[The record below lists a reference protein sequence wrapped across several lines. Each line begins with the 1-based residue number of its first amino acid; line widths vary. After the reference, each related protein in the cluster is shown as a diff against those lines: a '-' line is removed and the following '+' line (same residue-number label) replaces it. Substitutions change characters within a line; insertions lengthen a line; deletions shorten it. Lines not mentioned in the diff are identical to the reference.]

1 MTRTAELAIVGAT
14 RLYPPPD
21 PTADRSATA
30 LVIENGTLVHV
41 GDDAAALRQVE
52 HVRSRRPEQV
62 EGPDQPVLDLRRLGV
77 GEVLITPAFVDA
89 HLHTIQAGQVMLGL
103 DLHGVG
109 SRDDLLDRL
118 ARQARDRPHARILI
132 GQGWDDRGW
141 PDPTPP
147 TRTELDRAGR
157 GAAVYLARVDVHS
170 AVVSSALLDQLPD
183 VRAAVGFRADGLVS
197 REAHHLCRGALDRF
211 FTDGERR
218 EAARVALRRCAELG
232 VGTVHDLGG
241 PHLGPLADLHRVRD
255 AAAELGLRVAS
266 YWGELA
272 EVRTLA
278 LAAEHS
284 ILGLAGDL
292 CIDGAI
298 GSRTAALRTGY
309 ADQADTS
316 LGVRYLD
323 DDEIRDHLITCTR
336 AGLQGGFHCIG
347 DDGVSAAVQG
357 LRRAAEITGLPA
369 LRAAGHR
376 LEHVEMVDAQD
387 LPALAELGVTASVQP
402 AFDATWGPPGEL
414 YEQRLG
420 PARSAGMNPFGSM
433 QRAGVALA
441 FGTDAPVTPLAGWAM
456 VHAAIRHSRA
466 EERLSAPDAFAA
478 ATRGGHRAA
487 GEPEAG
493 TLAIGQPAAVAVWDC
508 SGFAFDAAGLP
519 RLEGGREPRCVA
531 LVVGD
536 RLTLFAD
543 GLGAG
548 PYGRIEQVEVR

>member
-21 PTADRSATA
+21 PAGDHSATA
-30 LVIENGTLVHV
+30 LVIKNGTVSHI
-41 GDDAAALRQVE
+41 GDEATALAQVE
-52 HVRSRRPEQV
+52 RGRTI
-62 EGPDQPVLDLRRLGV
+62 DLRRLGA

-89 HLHTIQAGQVMLGL
+89 HLHTVQAGQVLLGL
-103 DLHGVG
+103 DLHGVR

-118 ARQARDRPHARILI
+118 ARQAAARPYSRILI
-132 GQGWDDRGW
+132 GQGWDDRSW

-147 TRTELDRAGR
+147 TRTELDRAGG

-183 VRAAVGFRADGLVS
+183 VRAAAGFRADGLVS

-218 EAARVALRRCAELG
+218 EAARVVLRRCADLG

-241 PHLGPLADLHRVRD
+241 PHLGPLADLHRVRET
-255 AAAELGLRVAS
+255 AAELGLRVVS

-272 EVRTLA
+272 DGRTVA
-278 LAAEHS
+278 LAAEHA

-298 GSRTAALRTGY
+298 GSRTAALREGY
-309 ADQADTS
+309 ADQADAWR
-316 LGVRYLD
+316 GVRYLG
-323 DDEIRDHLITCTR
+323 DDEIRDHLVACTR

-347 DDGVSAAVQG
+347 DDAVSAAVQG

-369 LRAAGHR
+369 LRAARHR
-376 LEHVEMVDAQD
+376 LEHVEMVEVQD
-387 LPALAELGVTASVQP
+387 LSALAELGVIASVQP
-402 AFDATWGPPGEL
+402 AFDAVWGPPGEL

-420 PARSAGMNPFGSM
+420 PARSAGMNPFGTM
-433 QRAGVALA
+433 HRAGVALA
-441 FGTDAPVTPLAGWAM
+441 FGTDAPVTPVAGWAM
-456 VHAAIRHSRA
+456 VQAAVQHSRA
-466 EERLSAPDAFAA
+466 EERLSASAAFSA

-487 GEPEAG
+487 RQPEAG
-493 TLAIGQPAAVAVWDC
+493 TLTVGQPASVAVWDC
-508 SGFAFDAAGLP
+508 SGFTFDSAGLP
-519 RLEGGREPRCVA
+519 RLEVGREPRCVA
-531 LVVGD
+531 LAVGD
-536 RLTLFAD
+536 RLPLLAD
-543 GLGAG
+543 GLGERLVGGAEG
-548 PYGRIEQVEVR
+548 ADVTVPSGSAE